1 MWSERA
7 DSGWEGCSVQCDITK
22 GRLTELYFV
31 VHTLKSRA
39 SKRHKGCAYLVER
52 FYFLEN
58 IDTGIFLIVQDL
70 LRCSVTELDY
80 NKEKKQTRF
89 FKKIKI
95 KF

>member
-80 NKEKKQTRF
+80 NKEKNKQDF
-89 FKKIKI
+89 LKKLK
-95 KF
+95 